1 LAVEAARRVIRF
13 AFDTLGA
20 KGLAAGRH
28 PEGTNSKRVME
39 KLGFQY
45 THNEFFTG
53 LGMDIPYYLRM
64 REIETSEKRR

>member
-1 LAVEAARRVIRF
+1 
-13 AFDTLGA
+13 
-20 KGLAAGRH
+20 
-28 PEGTNSKRVME
+28 ME